1 MYYNFFV
8 VYNLFSISF
17 RCPHLQLPKGTRK
30 RDGSYQLWSPLS
42 SFEELP
48 FPETSSSSSWVH
60 SIYSQHGISVK
71 CLLWNSL
78 WVTRLSVKC
87 TGAHMSGILGKVLF
101 SISPSHSSH
110 FSISTH
116 DHGPKQGRICVLGT
130 MSDKLSKFCAQ
141 KVWFCL
147 LKS

>member
-1 MYYNFFV
+1 MFIIYFQYPSAAPISNSPREQGNV
-8 VYNLFSISF
+8 MAVINSGVLCHPLKSYLFQ
-17 RCPHLQLPKGTRK
+17 RPPPPPR
-30 RDGSYQLWSPLS
+30 
-42 SFEELP
+42 
-48 FPETSSSSSWVH
+48 VH